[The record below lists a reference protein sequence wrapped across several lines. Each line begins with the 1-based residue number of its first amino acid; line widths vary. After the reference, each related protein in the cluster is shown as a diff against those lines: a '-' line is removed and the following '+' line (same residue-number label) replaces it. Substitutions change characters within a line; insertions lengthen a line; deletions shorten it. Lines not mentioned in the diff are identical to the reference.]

1 MSVTLVLAFA
11 LAVFVLSITPGPDM
25 MFVVGN
31 GLTGGRRAGMVAAL
45 GMSTGLVV
53 HTLAV
58 AFGLGAVIASAPA
71 VLDGVR
77 IAGAVFL
84 LYLAVTTW
92 RASGRQ
98 ASEAQAEVAQPR
110 RSLRKVYV
118 LAMLTNLANPKVVL
132 FYLAFLPQFLTEG
145 PTAWPVT
152 AQLLTLGAGFIA
164 IGLAVDGSAGV
175 LAGTLKDRLLRRV
188 SLRRWLDRI
197 VASVFGGLAA
207 HLVLGTR

>member
-1 MSVTLVLAFA
+1 MSSTAVLAFA
-11 LAVFVLSITPGPDM
+11 VAVFVLSITPGPDM

-31 GLTGGRRAGMVAAL
+31 GLTGGRRAGMVAAV
-45 GMSTGLVV
+45 GMSTGLVI

-92 RASGRQ
+92 RASGR
-98 ASEAQAEVAQPR
+98 AEDPPATETGQPR

-118 LAMLTNLANPKVVL
+118 MAMLTNLANPKVVL
-132 FYLAFLPQFLTEG
+132 FYLAFLPQFITEG
-145 PTAWPVT
+145 PTAWSVT
-152 AQLLTLGAGFIA
+152 TQLLALGAAFIV
-164 IGLAVDGSAGV
+164 IGLVVDGSAGM

-188 SLRRWLDRI
+188 SLRRWLDR
-197 VASVFGGLAA
+197 VAAMVFGGLAA